1 MTDFTN
7 RQPSISVIDA
17 IILAFNHMITVL
29 FRPFNIVKWLKF
41 GLVAF
46 LAALGTN
53 QGNSFNFN
61 IPTGNGGGK
70 GEFAQ
75 IEPFFNQAYQWVL
88 ANLTLV
94 IIVGI
99 AVILLIAIIWIILL
113 YFGSRF
119 TFVFLDGVIKNDI
132 RIKQPYK
139 ENKTLG
145 WSYFLWRIIFTL
157 TALLAILLIIG
168 IPTTFLIL
176 AGVGKGFSLG
186 IILGLVGAGLV
197 FIGLAIIL
205 AIIGVFTDDFVVPIM
220 YLLKIRIL
228 QSWKIFWSILRTNKL
243 QFFLYILLKMG
254 LSLASILV
262 MCLSMC
268 VVCCVALAPAA
279 ILVGLG
285 VLAIKYPLVW
295 IVVALVIIPLIVGLG
310 ILTQTVL
317 LPVTVFF
324 RTYPLAF
331 LEGFGEE
338 FACITKAKSLS
349 V

>member
-29 FRPFNIVKWLKF
+29 FRPFKPVKWLKF

-46 LAALGTN
+46 LAALGTS

-61 IPTGNGGGK
+61 IPGDTGK
-70 GEFAQ
+70 KFAEL
-75 IEPFFNQAYQWVL
+75 EPFFNQAYQWVL
-88 ANLTLV
+88 ANLTLI

-99 AVILLIAIIWIILL
+99 AVILLITIIWAVLI

-119 TFVFLDGVIKNDI
+119 SFVFLDGVIKKDV
-132 RIKQPYK
+132 RIKQAYK

-145 WSYFLWRIIFTL
+145 WSYFLWRIIFTPN
-157 TALLAILLIIG
+157 ALLAILLIIG
-168 IPTTFLIL
+168 IPTTILIL
-176 AGVGKGFSLG
+176 AGVDKGFSLG

-197 FIGLAIIL
+197 FIGLLIIL
-205 AIIGVFTDDFVVPIM
+205 AIIGVFTVDFIVPIM
-220 YLLKIRIL
+220 YLRKIRIL
-228 QSWKIFWSILRTNKL
+228 QAWKIFWSILRTNKL

-254 LSLASILV
+254 LSLASLLV

-268 VVCCVALAPAA
+268 VVCCVAIPPAA
-279 ILVGLG
+279 ILVGLV
-285 VLAIKYPLVW
+285 VLSIQYPLVW
-295 IVVALVIIPLIVGLG
+295 IAVALAFIPLIVGLG
-310 ILTQTVL
+310 ILTQTVV

-324 RTYPLAF
+324 RTYPIVF
-331 LEGFGEE
+331 LEGFAEE
-338 FACITKAKSLS
+338 FVCISKYQRP
-349 V
+349 